1 MRKPGLRTRDRP
13 KYDRERRKALAAKV
27 AARSP
32 LVKSANVRPSVSPT
46 ILAQLVADGVEA
58 QLKKMQHTQPQPMQ
72 QLQQMQVQP
81 AAMLFGSPPMG
92 MGMPQMHQLM
102 HTPSQGQMQM
112 QPMAGTTEQ
121 HMGVF
126 QMQQVQIQQL
136 YAQLSAQQYAQQ
148 Q

>member
-1 MRKPGLRTRDRP
+1 MRKPGLRTQNRQQYDRDR
-13 KYDRERRKALAAKV
+13 RKKPAAKV

-32 LVKSANVRPSVSPT
+32 VVKSANVRPSVSPAA
-46 ILAQLVADGVEA
+46 LAQLIADGVEA
-58 QLKKMQHTQPQPMQ
+58 HLKKMQQMQPPPMQ
-72 QLQQMQVQP
+72 QLQQMQAQP

-102 HTPSQGQMQM
+102 HTPQGQMQM

-126 QMQQVQIQQL
+126 QMQQLQLQQM
-136 YAQLSAQQYAQQ
+136 YAQMSAQQYAQRQ
-148 Q
+148 